1 MNVQLYVLI
10 YMPIKFNDATFN
22 DATTQPS
29 KQQVNVNTAVSAFSD
44 AKLQLYCNMY
54 ITKG

>member
-10 YMPIKFNDATFN
+10 YMPIKFNDATK
-22 DATTQPS
+22 QPS

-44 AKLQLYCNMY
+44 AKLQLYCNMN